1 MTISDCKR
9 MIIQFIDIFLSLL
22 HFSNVSLLLETFLV
36 QNGNTTIQCKS
47 SAEEVSNSITENYRK
62 VTIQI

>member
-9 MIIQFIDIFLSLL
+9 MIIQFIDIFFSLL
-22 HFSNVSLLLETFLV
+22 HFCNVSLLLETFLF
-36 QNGNTTIQCKS
+36 QNDNS
-47 SAEEVSNSITENYRK
+47 STEEVSSSITDNYRK